1 MHLSTPLSIAP
12 AFYVGIDTRA
22 LASIGDE
29 LLGLSVGRF
38 YVGIYPTSTGF
49 DLSVGILNAQGCLD

>member
-1 MHLSTPLSIAP
+1 MNLSTPLSISP
-12 AFYVGIDTRA
+12 AFYAGIDTRA
-22 LASIGDE
+22 GVDDE